1 MSTKGTKKTASKK
14 TTKKPAAKKVKAVE
28 RPKPIP
34 AEIWACTVE
43 GWVRYRSTRYEKG
56 DTILVQPDKM
66 NEKDLATL
74 RKYFKPMPTE
84 SVKGVSEPIELLDE
98 GENHGSSSN

>member
-1 MSTKGTKKTASKK
+1 MSAKGTKKTTA
-14 TTKKPAAKKVKAVE
+14 KKPAAKKVKAPK

-56 DTILVQPDKM
+56 DTILVQPNKM

-98 GENHGSSSN
+98 GENHGSDSS